1 MKNILDVTKGL
12 GVPDSFVIP
21 FGWDKAKI
29 DLRYKEELKDKK
41 DGKLVLVTAITPT
54 KAGEGK
60 TTTTIGLHDGLRRIG
75 VNSLAV
81 LREPSLGPVFGV
93 KGGAVGALKST
104 IVPSDDINLH
114 FTGDF
119 HALTSTI
126 NLIAAII
133 ENHIYQGNELNIDP
147 DKIVWTRALDMN
159 DRSIRSITVN
169 ANGSAGDD
177 PDNRDLDI
185 ELEKLSLKGKDKD
198 TIEKTR
204 IRKTNHKSEFVI
216 TVASELMAIFCIA
229 NDEEDFLNRTENII
243 VAYTFDDKP
252 VTVKDLHIRGAIKK
266 LMHTAMNPN
275 VVQTLEE
282 NPVLVHGG
290 PFANIAHGCNSVIA
304 TKLGL
309 KLADVIVT
317 EAGFGADLGAEKFLD
332 IKCQRAGLKPD
343 AIVLVATVRAL
354 KLHGGVKFDDLDKE
368 NIEAMKLGECN
379 LWKHAENMKLYGVPV
394 VISINRFP
402 MDRDAEI
409 KTLLN
414 DIEAK
419 KYWGVVNTAAL
430 DGGDGAKDLATQVM
444 AAINLDTNRLA
455 CYGGFEPLY
464 PIGDEGYSIR
474 DKIGLI
480 CQKIYGAGEVVYTD
494 LANEQINK
502 YEEMGYRG
510 LAVCMAKTPNS
521 LTDDAKVL
529 GAPTGFTVTVR
540 EVRLSAGAGFIIP
553 LTGQIVQMPGLPKHP
568 LAETM

>member
-1 MKNILDVTKGL
+1 M
-12 GVPDSFVIP
+12 
-21 FGWDKAKI
+21 
-29 DLRYKEELKDKK
+29 
-41 DGKLVLVTAITPT
+41 VTAITPT

-133 ENHIYQGNELNIDP
+133 ENSVFQGNPLNINP
-147 DKIVWTRALDMN
+147 DRIVWTRALDMN
-159 DRSIRSITVN
+159 DRSLRDITVTSSDSKHSIT
-169 ANGSAGDD
+169 
-177 PDNRDLDI
+177 
-185 ELEKLSLKGKDKD
+185 
-198 TIEKTR
+198 
-204 IRKTNHKSEFVI
+204 HKSEFVI
-216 TVASELMAIFCIA
+216 TVASELMAVFCIA
-229 NDEEDFLNRTENII
+229 NDEEEFLDRTEKII
-243 VAYTFDDKP
+243 VAYTFDEKP
-252 VTVKDLHIRGAIKK
+252 ITVKDLNIRGAIKK

-275 VVQTLEE
+275 IVQTLEE

-309 KLADVIVT
+309 KLADVVVT

-354 KLHGGVKFDDLDKE
+354 KLHGGVAFEDLNKE
-368 NIEAMKLGECN
+368 NIDAMRAGACN
-379 LWKHAENMKLYGVPV
+379 LWKHAENMSRYGVPV
-394 VISINRFP
+394 IISINRFP
-402 MDRDAEI
+402 SDTDAEVD
-409 KTLLN
+409 TLLN
-414 DIEAK
+414 MIAEK
-419 KYWGVVNTAAL
+419 RYVRTVNTAAL
-430 DGGDGAKDLATQVM
+430 DGSEGAIDLATKVM
-444 AAINLDTNRLA
+444 YALDHETPK
-455 CYGGFEPLY
+455 FKPLY
-464 PIGDEGYSIR
+464 PIGEKSWSIK
-474 DKIGLI
+474 DKINYI
-480 CQKIYGAGEVVYTD
+480 CQQIYGAGDVVYTD
-494 LANEQINK
+494 LANKQIDK
-502 YEEMGYRG
+502 YTEMGYSD

-540 EVRLSAGAGFIIP
+540 EVRLSAGAGFIVP

>member
-1 MKNILDVTKGL
+1 MKNILDITREL
-12 GVPDSFVIP
+12 NIPDDYVIP

-29 DLRYKEELKDKK
+29 DLRYKELANDHPN
-41 DGKLVLVTAITPT
+41 GKLVLVTAITPT

-60 TTTTIGLHDGLRRIG
+60 TTTTIGLHDGLRKIG

-126 NLIAAII
+126 NLIAAVI
-133 ENHIYQGNELNIDP
+133 ENSIYQGNNLNINP
-147 DKIVWTRALDMN
+147 DRIVWTRALDMN

-177 PDNRDLDI
+177 PDNRNLDI
-185 ELEKLSLKGKDKD
+185 ELEKLSLKGKDKA
-198 TIEKTR
+198 TIDQTR
-204 IRKTNHKSEFVI
+204 LRKTNHKSEFVI

-229 NDEEDFLNRTENII
+229 NDEEEFLDRTENII
-243 VAYTFDDKP
+243 VAYTYNETP

-309 KLADVIVT
+309 KLADVVVT
-317 EAGFGADLGAEKFLD
+317 EAGFGSDLGAEKFLD
-332 IKCQRAGLKPD
+332 IKCQRANLKPN

-354 KLHGGVKFDDLDKE
+354 KLHGGILFEDLEKE
-368 NIEAMKLGECN
+368 NVEAMLAGACN
-379 LWKHAENMKLYGVPV
+379 LKKHYENMNLYGVPV
-394 VISINRFP
+394 IISINRFP
-402 MDRDAEI
+402 SDTDAEI
-409 KTLLN
+409 AALRAWCEELGATV
-414 DIEAK
+414 A
-419 KYWGVVNTAAL
+419 VNTAAL
-430 DGGDGAKDLATQVM
+430 NGGDGAAELATKVM
-444 AAINLDTNRLA
+444 HALDTIEPH
-455 CYGGFEPLY
+455 FKPLY
-464 PIGDEGYSIR
+464 PIGDNTGWSIR
-474 DKIGLI
+474 DKIGYI
-480 CQKIYGAGEVVYTD
+480 CQQIYGAGNVVYTD
-494 LANEQINK
+494 LADEQINR
-502 YEEMGYRG
+502 YQEMGYTG

-540 EVRLSAGAGFIIP
+540 EVRLSAGAGFIVP
-553 LTGQIVQMPGLPKHP
+553 LTGAVMTMPGLPKEP
-568 LAETM
+568 LACKM